1 MTETFNKPSSHELH
15 RKSMDAKA
23 AAKEARLKAALRS
36 NLRRRKEGSQAD
48 DTAIS
53 DSTES

>member
-1 MTETFNKPSSHELH
+1 MTETLNKPSSHELH

-48 DTAIS
+48 DRAIS